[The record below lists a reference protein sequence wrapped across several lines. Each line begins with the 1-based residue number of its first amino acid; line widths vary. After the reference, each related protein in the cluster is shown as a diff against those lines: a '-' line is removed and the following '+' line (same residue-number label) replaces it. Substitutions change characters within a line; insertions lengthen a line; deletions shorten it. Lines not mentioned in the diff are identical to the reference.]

1 MRRLIEEVDGAVLKH
16 MLGPRSYASHGRL
29 SLAGRGARSQ
39 VGAGVPR
46 SSQIHLGFRAHFSMI
61 CHKGKR

>member
-1 MRRLIEEVDGAVLKH
+1 MYRYIRISGTA
-16 MLGPRSYASHGRL
+16 M
-29 SLAGRGARSQ
+29 AGRGARSK

-46 SSQIHLGFRAHFSMI
+46 SSQRYLGFRAHFSMI